1 MLVWP
6 DMNKPLDPGGI
17 LKSIPGLRMI
27 KRVVV
32 AIKSVLVRTRPIDL
46 AMRENAR
53 KKTSA

>member
-32 AIKSVLVRTRPIDL
+32 AIKSVLVRTKPIDL